1 MYGFYSLPLA
11 SSVTDVDQIRY
22 SFPNDISEPYNLT
35 VTCIIHPDSIA
46 EQCVVR
52 ARVNESSVTRASK

>member
-11 SSVTDVDQIRY
+11 SSVDNVNQYVY
-22 SFPNDISEPYNLT
+22 SFPDNISEPYNLT

-52 ARVNESSVTRASK
+52 ARADTAVNRASK